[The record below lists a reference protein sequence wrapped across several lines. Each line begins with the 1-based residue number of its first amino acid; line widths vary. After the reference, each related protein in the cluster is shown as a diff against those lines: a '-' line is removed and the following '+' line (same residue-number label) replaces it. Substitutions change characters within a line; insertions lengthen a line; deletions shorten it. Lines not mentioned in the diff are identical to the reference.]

1 MAGWNFF
8 LYEALLIPFEITA
21 LNIVLNYWRD
31 DIPAGAVC
39 AAVIVLYAAC
49 NVLAVKAYG
58 EAEFWLSGGKVLL
71 ILILYCFTFITVSS
85 HTPTTM
91 THLTNSL

>member
-21 LNIVLNYWRD
+21 LNIVMKYWRD
-31 DIPAGAVC
+31 DIPVAAVC
-39 AAVIVLYAAC
+39 AIVIVLYGLC
-49 NVLAVKAYG
+49 NILAVQAYG

-71 ILILYCFTFITVSS
+71 ILILYSFTFITVSS
-85 HTPTTM
+85 LCP
-91 THLTNSL
+91 SYD